1 MFRTKYRIEVN
12 YKSGIQKRFWVYEF
26 SIENGTWT
34 WKHIDDCNKPI
45 LMNVDEV
52 ESVWQVGYKRWG
64 FI

>member
-1 MFRTKYRIEVN
+1 MRTKYLIEVN

-26 SIENGTWT
+26 EIKNGTYT
-34 WKHIDDCNKPI
+34 WQHVDDANKPM

-52 ESVWQVGYKRWG
+52 ESIWQVGYKRWG